1 VCEICYPTHL
11 AVCFHTSG
19 KALGRSSAA
28 LVRKASQ
35 GSMPT
40 DGSSN
45 SLRAGSQNSLN
56 INPTALPATPSAPS
70 TLAAAVRMRMEHHS
84 KVRGGG
90 GGGVDGRMDG
100 WMDGWMDGVLSSPP
114 WRPPHLTSR
123 RLASRHAACDTFPL
137 TQQATVEARRREIA
151 LKRYARRERDLT
163 AMLHLLNKSEH
174 VRVDGKEAGAVTCG

>member
-1 VCEICYPTHL
+1 MLPHSPSCLLPHQRQ
-11 AVCFHTSG
+11 S
-19 KALGRSSAA
+19 LGPIKRGFG
-28 LVRKASQ
+28 SQ
-35 GSMPT
+35 GKPGLHAHGWKQQQPAGWFAELVEHQSDRTASYTECSFHPGCRCSNAYGT
-40 DGSSN
+40 PQQGSW
-45 SLRAGSQNSLN
+45 
-56 INPTALPATPSAPS
+56 
-70 TLAAAVRMRMEHHS
+70 V
-84 KVRGGG
+84 GGW
-90 GGGVDGRMDG
+90 VDGRMDG